1 MNELRIFNNPELGQV
16 RMVMIDDKPY
26 FVGNDVA
33 RILEYSRPNDA
44 ITANCKGGGHIPY
57 PYSGRYAERKSD
69 TGRRYV

>member
-1 MNELRIFNNPELGQV
+1 MNELRIFNNPELGEV

-44 ITANCKGGGHIPY
+44 ISANCKGRSYTVSIL
-57 PYSGRYAERKSD
+57 REVCRMQK
-69 TGRRYV
+69 